1 MLKYIYLIGVIVI
14 AVLWSIFLR
23 KLRKYT
29 TQELEN
35 VLYIQQNTQLYLN
48 LLTNK
53 KLKLLYRSSSL
64 FMFKL
69 DAYLLLGDDSKIQEI
84 FKLLDQSKMTKGEL
98 LEYNAKKLS
107 YYSLKQDK
115 DQSSNALETIDKLL
129 KDNKKEAY
137 IKVRD
142 DSHFIYRIYIEHDT
156 SLIPTLKK
164 DINKLQGIQK
174 GIQLFRLA
182 KLYHYD
188 HKDEQAKSSLQNAL
202 PLLEN
207 TNWHAIVIM
216 AMKDIHILE
225 YK

>member
-14 AVLWSIFLR
+14 VVLWSIFLR

-84 FKLLDQSKMTKGEL
+84 FELLDQSKMTKGER

-202 PLLEN
+202 PLLGN

-216 AMKDIHILE
+216 AMKDIRILE